1 MTKKISDVTQ
11 IVTTRSGDIGIK
23 PSESCYLVM
32 IYGEYLGRRFEI
44 DWEPII
50 IGRSR
55 DCHIQLTDESVSRNH
70 CRIFRNEENI
80 LLKDLGS
87 TNGTFVNSRTTPEA
101 VLQDGDRITIGRSI
115 FKFLSGDNIEHA
127 YHEEIYRLMTTDSL
141 TGAFNKAF
149 FIKEVSS
156 ELYRFHRYK
165 RPLAMAMLD
174 IDFFK
179 KINDKYGHIAGD
191 RVLAQLG
198 PLIRSTVRME
208 DTFSRFGGEEFALL
222 MPEMDMKGAV
232 DVSGRIRKK
241 IEQFKFKFEKLHIP
255 VTISIGVA
263 QATQEMTKPDEFI
276 QSADERLYKAKYS
289 GRNCVVPNTCD
300 Y

>member
-23 PSESCYLVM
+23 PSESSYLIM

-44 DWEPII
+44 NWDPIQ
-50 IGRSR
+50 IGRSQ
-55 DCHIQLTDESVSRNH
+55 DCQIQLTDESVSRKH
-70 CRIFRNEENI
+70 CRIFRNEGNI
-80 LLKDLGS
+80 FLKDLSS
-87 TNGTFVNSRTTPEA
+87 TNGTFVNTLSTPKA
-101 VLQDGDRITIGRSI
+101 ILQDGDRITVGRSI

-141 TGAFNKAF
+141 TGAFNKAY
-149 FIKEVSS
+149 FIKEVNR
-156 ELYRFHRYK
+156 ELYRYHRYK
-165 RPLAMAMLD
+165 RPLSMAMLD

-179 KINDKYGHIAGD
+179 KINDKCGHLAGD

-222 MPEMDMKGAV
+222 MPEMDLEGAV
-232 DVSGRIRKK
+232 DVSNRLRKK
-241 IEQFKFKFEKLHIP
+241 IEEYKFKFQKLQIP
-255 VTISIGVA
+255 VTVSIGVA
-263 QATQEMTKPDEFI
+263 QAIEGMTKPEEFI
-276 QSADERLYKAKYS
+276 QSADEKLYRAKYS
-289 GRNCVVPNTCD
+289 GRNCVVPNASEA
-300 Y
+300 